1 MQGVAVSQASVGDQ
15 KAIRDLVDRAYRG
28 YVPRIGKQPAP
39 MTDNYRQRILDG
51 EAYVTRIDGCI
62 VGLIVL
68 PPRDDYLHIGNIA
81 VDPDRQRGGVGTA
94 LLGFAEERARELGLT
109 ELRLYTNA
117 AMTENLD
124 YYPKRGFT
132 AVERRRE
139 DSFDRVYFSRVL

>member
-15 KAIRDLVDRAYRG
+15 KAIHDLVDRAYRG
-28 YVPRIGKQPAP
+28 YVPRIGKRPAP

-68 PPRDDYLHIGNIA
+68 SPRDDYLHIGNIA
-81 VDPDRQRGGVGTA
+81 VDPDRQREGLGTA

-132 AVERRRE
+132 AVERRHE
-139 DSFDRVYFSRVL
+139 DGFDRVYFSRVL

>member
-1 MQGVAVSQASVGDQ
+1 MHRVAVGQASSGDH

-28 YVPRIGKQPAP
+28 YVPRIGKRPAP
-39 MTDNYRQRILDG
+39 MTDDYRQRILDG
-51 EAYVTRIDGCI
+51 EAHVAQIDGCI

-68 PPRDDYLHIGNIA
+68 SPRDDYLHIGNIA
-81 VDPDRQRGGVGTA
+81 VDPDRQREGIGTV

-132 AVERRRE
+132 AVERRHE
-139 DSFDRVYFSRVL
+139 DGFDRVYFSRVL

>member
-68 PPRDDYLHIGNIA
+68 SPRDDYLHIGNIA

-109 ELRLYTNA
+109 ELRLYTN
-117 AMTENLD
+117 LD